1 MTTNHARQIMLMVAE
16 LHRLGYEG
24 LRLLS
29 GLAPSG
35 LYWRCSVLPVT
46 RVSRENGIMAARGAA
61 PYEVPRYSSGAEG
74 AYFGWTDAAED
85 LPEALA
91 QKFVARFPELAAEGK
106 RADPEYVK
114 WYREML
120 ELTHPEGVIYAYADF
135 ELPPEGLGVGNVIG
149 QVVVP
154 LPPGGL
160 A

>member
-1 MTTNHARQIMLMVAE
+1 MTTNHPRQIMLMVAE

-24 LRLLS
+24 LRLLA

-35 LYWRCSVLPVT
+35 LYWRCGILPVT
-46 RVSRENGIMAARGAA
+46 RISRENGARASGAAA

-74 AYFGWTDAAED
+74 AYFGWTDAHED
-85 LPEALA
+85 SPEALA

-106 RADPEYVK
+106 RADPEYVE

-120 ELTHPEGVIYAYADF
+120 TLTQPEGVIYAFADF
-135 ELPPEGLGVGNVIG
+135 ELPVEGLGVGNVSG

-154 LPPGGL
+154 WPPGGL